1 MPKMNRQ
8 EYLEFLSVGTR
19 TAHLSTVREN
29 GRPHVMPIWFVMDG
43 ETLVFNTGANS
54 MKGKNLR
61 RYPEV
66 CITVDD
72 PNPPYSFVQIQG
84 KARLSENL
92 SDMLTW
98 ATRIGERYMGRE
110 NAEIFGKRNAVKG
123 ELLVRV
129 TPLKVIAEKNVTAW

>member
-1 MPKMNRQ
+1 MTKQ
-8 EYLEFLSVGTR
+8 EYLEFLSEGTK
-19 TAHLSTVREN
+19 TAHLSTVRKD

-43 ETLVFNTGANS
+43 DKLVFNTGAGS
-54 MKGKNLR
+54 VKGKNLK

-84 KARLSENL
+84 KAELSEDL
-92 SDMLTW
+92 DDMLLWSTK
-98 ATRIGERYMGRE
+98 IGRRYMGKE

-123 ELLVRV
+123 ELLVKI